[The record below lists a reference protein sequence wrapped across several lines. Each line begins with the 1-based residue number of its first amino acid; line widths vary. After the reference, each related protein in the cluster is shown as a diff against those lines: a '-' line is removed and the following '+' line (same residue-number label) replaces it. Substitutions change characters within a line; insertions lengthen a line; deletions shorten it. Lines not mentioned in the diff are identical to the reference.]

1 MSTLYIECT
10 LTLTLPGRL
19 NWFIVIETGRILIS
33 WLFLKV
39 IW

>member
-1 MSTLYIECT
+1 MSTLDIECT
-10 LTLTLPGRL
+10 LTLALPRGL
-19 NWFIVIETGRILIS
+19 NWFIVIEAARILIS